1 MMLCKKVVHHT
12 PHVKQTEINPT
23 QSTGDEGVGFYKKK
37 GHVLAE
43 NGSTSRKKVVSGF
56 LGPSPTRPKCQKKC
70 FYRCLNL
77 RPRPMPG
84 RSVKAFGLSQGF
96 EGPSPPPNYLAF
108 PLPSALS
115 KKPYPRNSPLPRFH
129 GPLWWTMGQSPHFV
143 DFVSD
148 FVMREKLEVVKRIL

>member
-1 MMLCKKVVHHT
+1 MSNRPRSIRPKAPEMRGL
-12 PHVKQTEINPT
+12 
-23 QSTGDEGVGFYKKK
+23 G
-37 GHVLAE
+37 
-43 NGSTSRKKVVSGF
+43 SRKKKRTCFGGKWIDFEKESGF
-56 LGPSPTRPKCQKKC
+56 WLPWAIAHPPKMSKKC

-77 RPRPMPG
+77 RPSPMPG

-148 FVMREKLEVVKRIL
+148 FVMREKLEVVETIL